1 MKNTAIQEAINKI
14 DTLIAMWQEPSN
26 EMDFEHTLITYKY
39 ELESLL
45 EKEKQDLIDA
55 FGYGFDT
62 GINYENQVQ
71 GEFSND
77 IDYYNKT
84 FKQ

>member
-1 MKNTAIQEAINKI
+1 MKKTSIQEAINKI
-14 DTLIAMWQEPSN
+14 DTLIVMWQDHSN
-26 EMDFEHTLITYKY
+26 EMYFEHTLKTYKS

-55 FGYGFDT
+55 CQT
-62 GINYENQVQ
+62 GINKALDYSFE
-71 GEFSND
+71 GK
-77 IDYYNKT
+77 DYYNKT

>member
-1 MKNTAIQEAINKI
+1 MKKTSIQEAINKI

-26 EMDFEHTLITYKY
+26 EMDFEHTLKTYKS

-55 FGYGFDT
+55 CQT
-62 GINYENQVQ
+62 GINKALDYSFE
-71 GEFSND
+71 GE
-77 IDYYNKT
+77 DYYNKT

>member
-1 MKNTAIQEAINKI
+1 MKKTSIQEAINKI
-14 DTLIAMWQEPSN
+14 DTLIVMWQDHSN
-26 EMDFEHTLITYKY
+26 EMDFEHTLITYKS

-55 FGYGFDT
+55 CQT
-62 GINYENQVQ
+62 GINKALDYSFE
-71 GEFSND
+71 GE
-77 IDYYNKT
+77 DYYNKT

>member
-1 MKNTAIQEAINKI
+1 MKKTSIQEAINKI
-14 DTLIAMWQEPSN
+14 DTLIVMWQDHSN
-26 EMDFEHTLITYKY
+26 EMDFEHTLITYKS

-55 FGYGFDT
+55 CQT
-62 GINYENQVQ
+62 GINKALDYSFEPQ
-71 GEFSND
+71 E
-77 IDYYNKT
+77 YYNKT

>member
-1 MKNTAIQEAINKI
+1 MKKTSIQEAINKI
-14 DTLIAMWQEPSN
+14 DTLIVMWQDHSN
-26 EMDFEHTLITYKY
+26 EMDFEHTLKTYKS

-55 FGYGFDT
+55 CQT
-62 GINYENQVQ
+62 GINKALDYSFE
-71 GEFSND
+71 GE
-77 IDYYNKT
+77 DYYNKT

>member
-14 DTLIAMWQEPSN
+14 DTLIAMWQDPSN
-26 EMDFEHTLITYKY
+26 EMDFEHTLITYKS

-55 FGYGFDT
+55 CQT
-62 GINYENQVQ
+62 GINKALDYSFEPQ
-71 GEFSND
+71 
-77 IDYYNKT
+77 DYYNKT

>member
-1 MKNTAIQEAINKI
+1 MKNTSIKEAINKI
-14 DTLIAMWQEPSN
+14 NTLIAMWQEPSN

-55 FGYGFDT
+55 YDAGFLN
-62 GINYENQVQ
+62 GNL
-71 GEFSND
+71 GEE
-77 IDYYNKT
+77 YYNQT

>member
-1 MKNTAIQEAINKI
+1 MKKTSIQEAINKI
-14 DTLIAMWQEPSN
+14 DTLIVMWQDHSN
-26 EMDFEHTLITYKY
+26 EMDFEHTLITYKS

-55 FGYGFDT
+55 CQT
-62 GINYENQVQ
+62 GINKALDYSFEPQ
-71 GEFSND
+71 
-77 IDYYNKT
+77 DYYNKT

>member
-1 MKNTAIQEAINKI
+1 MKNTAVQEAIIKLN
-14 DTLIAMWQEPSN
+14 TVIAMWQDHSN
-26 EMDFEHTLITYKY
+26 EMDFEHTLITYKS

-55 FGYGFDT
+55 CQT
-62 GINYENQVQ
+62 GINKALDYSFEPQ
-71 GEFSND
+71 
-77 IDYYNKT
+77 DYYNQT

>member
-1 MKNTAIQEAINKI
+1 MKNTAVQEAINKI
-14 DTLIAMWQEPSN
+14 DTLIAMWQDPSN
-26 EMDFEHTLITYKY
+26 EMDFEHTLITYKS

-55 FGYGFDT
+55 CQT
-62 GINYENQVQ
+62 GINKALDYSFE
-71 GEFSND
+71 GE
-77 IDYYNKT
+77 DYYNKT

>member
-1 MKNTAIQEAINKI
+1 MKKTSIQEAINKI
-14 DTLIAMWQEPSN
+14 DTLIVMWQDHSN
-26 EMDFEHTLITYKY
+26 EMDFEHTLITYKS

-55 FGYGFDT
+55 CQT
-62 GINYENQVQ
+62 GINKALDYSFEPQ
-71 GEFSND
+71 
-77 IDYYNKT
+77 DYYNQT